1 MKVLF
6 TYDVELSPRR
16 YRAAPD
22 RIEDNIGGS
31 YYGGAKGQWG
41 LLDQLRLFN
50 RHGMTAICFVEALSS
65 LVVGDAHLRRICG
78 EIQQLGHEVQM
89 HLHPEWLLQSD
100 EPGLRELAGQA
111 MADLSLEQQ
120 IRLMETGLAALH
132 RAGATG
138 VSAHRAGG
146 FLANRD
152 TLRAAHAVGL
162 RFESSYNADFLGKGC
177 NIALDAVQI
186 APTTI
191 EGVWSFPVSNVMTSS
206 GRWRHMQLCA
216 VSNSEVQA
224 GLERLAE
231 AGADYATLVSHSF
244 ELISRDRSKPNPV
257 LVRRFCSM
265 LDSFAPDP
273 DIAVIGFDDINTS
286 DIDGSVWNRKLAA
299 IGALPTLRRHAE
311 QVVSRFYE

>member
-6 TYDVELSPRR
+6 TYDVKLSPRR
-16 YRAAPD
+16 YQTAPN
-22 RIEDNIGGS
+22 RIEDNISGS

-50 RHGMTAICFVEALSS
+50 QHGMKAICFVEALSS

-100 EPGLRELAGQA
+100 RPALRELAGPA
-111 MADLSLEQQ
+111 MADLSFDQQ
-120 IRLMETGLAALH
+120 TRLMETGLEALH
-132 RAGATG
+132 RAGATN

-177 NIALDAVQI
+177 NIVLDAVQI

-191 EGVWSFPVSNVMTSS
+191 EGVWSFPVSNLLTSS
-206 GRWRHMQLCA
+206 GKWRHMQLCA
-216 VSNSEVQA
+216 VSNSEMRA
-224 GLERLAE
+224 GLEKLAE

-244 ELISRDRSKPNPV
+244 ELISRDRTKPNPV
-257 LVRRFCSM
+257 LVRRFRSM
-265 LDSFAPDP
+265 LDCFAADP
-273 DIAVIGFDDINTS
+273 DITVIGFNDVDTAR
-286 DIDGSVWNRKLAA
+286 IDGSVWNRKLAA